1 MQQSASE
8 QQLAESDYLREL
20 RYEYV
25 ELSGVQVTLNTARLP
40 ESAMCQAICIGN
52 HNPSFDRFKT

>member
-25 ELSGVQVTLNTARLP
+25 ELSGVQVTLNTA
-40 ESAMCQAICIGN
+40 
-52 HNPSFDRFKT
+52 